1 MNGVVPPVEGALV
14 FPARTALASVKAV
27 AVDPD
32 ASIAVSGTALV
43 SGDNTVVVTVTAADG
58 TVRVIQL
65 PVFVTPLSSN
75 ANLSS
80 FKVNGQDVVEGQAV
94 NVPFGTVS
102 VPVVAIAADAEALV
116 AVVGGSA
123 LRTGS
128 NQVVV
133 TVTAANGTKKTFQ
146 AVIQVAKSS
155 NTRLSSLTVN
165 GAVPSDTLPTVLPPR
180 STFVAIKAV
189 TEDPE
194 ASVVVSGTTL
204 APGANLATVTVTAA
218 DGTVRAIQLSVFVT
232 PLSSNAN
239 LDVFKVNG
247 EDATDGATFNV
258 PFGTTSVPIVA
269 TPADAE
275 AQVFVSGGTALRT
288 GNNPVFVTVTAANG
302 TKKNY
307 SVNVKVALSSNTN
320 IKSLTINGL
329 AVPQVGPLV
338 LPTRTTLANVKVAA
352 VDPEASVA
360 ITGTTLV
367 PGTNTVAITV
377 TAPDLT
383 TRTYSIQVYVTPLS
397 SNAKLSVYKI
407 NGVDITAGG
416 QIVDVAFG
424 TASVPVVTAT
434 EDSEALVSVTGGAA
448 LRTGLNPVVAT
459 VTAAN
464 GTQVKYAAVVRVA
477 KSSNT
482 ALSTL
487 LVGGRD
493 ILAGAS
499 VVLPP
504 RTATV
509 AVKAVTADPDASVV
523 VTGTSLISGD
533 NTVTVTITAADG
545 TVRAVNVPVYVT
557 PLSSNA
563 NLATFKVN
571 GEDIAAD
578 EQVVTVA
585 NGTASVVVSAT
596 AQDSGAI
603 VAIAGGT
610 GLRTGNNPV
619 AVTVVAADGT
629 KKVYT
634 AVIRVLKSSN
644 TNLNS
649 VSINGVAAV
658 AGSTIQLPA
667 RTTQVTV
674 KAVASDAEAVVSVT
688 GATGLTAGSNSLK
701 ITVIAPS
708 GAQAEYNY
716 TLSVAAL
723 SSNANLGSLFV
734 GTTDVLASL
743 VDGELPTPIVLP
755 VGASNIPFVAKPA
768 SNEATVAFVSGS
780 ALPTALR
787 PGSNRIAIEVTAAD
801 GTTKRIFI
809 VTVVVTQRSSNS
821 NISSEAGSW
830 TINGTDVSN
839 SATAIELPAGTTA
852 VTAKAKTSDAKA
864 TLAITGATGLVP
876 GANTVRFIVTAE
888 DGVATTTYER
898 TVTVRTVSSNTNL
911 TSLVVAGKTV
921 LSGGSVNVPAG
932 TNRVEVIPTL
942 ESKEAKFTVT
952 GNTGFLNGTTNTV
965 TVTVTAPSGA
975 VSVYTVS
982 VIVAAPASDT
992 SLSLFNVE
1000 GNLVSNGSTLSFA
1013 PGKSSLKV
1021 AAKARDLTA
1030 TVTIQGKSGLV
1041 AGVNLLVVTVT
1052 AKSGASSVYT
1062 VTINV
1067 G

>member
-1 MNGVVPPVEGALV
+1 M
-14 FPARTALASVKAV
+14 
-27 AVDPD
+27 
-32 ASIAVSGTALV
+32 
-43 SGDNTVVVTVTAADG
+43 
-58 TVRVIQL
+58 
-65 PVFVTPLSSN
+65 
-75 ANLSS
+75 
-80 FKVNGQDVVEGQAV
+80 
-94 NVPFGTVS
+94 
-102 VPVVAIAADAEALV
+102 
-116 AVVGGSA
+116 
-123 LRTGS
+123 
-128 NQVVV
+128 
-133 TVTAANGTKKTFQ
+133 
-146 AVIQVAKSS
+146 
-155 NTRLSSLTVN
+155 N

-180 STFVAIKAV
+180 STFVAIKVV

-194 ASVVVSGTTL
+194 ATVVVSGTTL

-218 DGTVRAIQLSVFVT
+218 DGTVRAIQLPVFVT

-352 VDPEASVA
+352 ADPEASVA

-397 SNAKLSVYKI
+397 ANAKLSVYKI

-578 EQVVTVA
+578 EQVVTLA

-619 AVTVVAADGT
+619 AVTVVAADGN

-801 GTTKRIFI
+801 GTTKRTFV

-821 NISSEAGSW
+821 NISSETGSW

-839 SATAIELPAGTTA
+839 SATVIELPAGTTA

-864 TLAITGATGLVP
+864 TLAIIGATGLVP

-992 SLSLFNVE
+992 SLSLFNIE
-1000 GNLVSNGSTLSFA
+1000 GNLVSNGSTLNFA

>member
-1 MNGVVPPVEGALV
+1 
-14 FPARTALASVKAV
+14 
-27 AVDPD
+27 
-32 ASIAVSGTALV
+32 
-43 SGDNTVVVTVTAADG
+43 
-58 TVRVIQL
+58 
-65 PVFVTPLSSN
+65 
-75 ANLSS
+75 
-80 FKVNGQDVVEGQAV
+80 
-94 NVPFGTVS
+94 
-102 VPVVAIAADAEALV
+102 LV

-165 GAVPSDTLPTVLPPR
+165 GTVPSQTVPTVLPPR

-194 ASVVVSGTTL
+194 ATVVVSGTTL
-204 APGANLATVTVTAA
+204 VPGLNFATVTITAA
-218 DGTVRAIQLSVFVT
+218 DGTVRAIQVGVFVT

-239 LDVFKVNG
+239 LETFTVNG
-247 EDATDGATFNV
+247 EVAVEGATLNV

-302 TKKNY
+302 TKKFY
-307 SVNVKVALSSNTN
+307 SVNVKVAPSGNVN
-320 IKSLTINGL
+320 IKSITVNGL
-329 AVPQVGPLV
+329 ALPQVGPLV

-352 VDPEASVA
+352 ADPDATVA
-360 ITGTTLV
+360 VTGTTLV
-367 PGTNTVAITV
+367 SGLNIISVTV
-377 TAPDLT
+377 TAPDST
-383 TRTYSIQVYVTPLS
+383 VRTYNVQVYVTPLS
-397 SNAKLSVYKI
+397 SNAKLAVYKI

-416 QIVDVAFG
+416 QIVDVAYG
-424 TASVPVVTAT
+424 TTSVPVVATT
-434 EDSEALVSVTGGAA
+434 EDSEALVSVAGGTA
-448 LRTGLNPVVAT
+448 LRTGLNPVIAT

-464 GTQVKYAAVVRVA
+464 GTQIKYPAVVRVA

-487 LVGGRD
+487 IVAGRD

-504 RTATV
+504 RSAIV
-509 AVKAVTADPDASVV
+509 AVKAVTVDPDASVV
-523 VTGTSLISGD
+523 VTGTALVPGD
-533 NTVTVTITAADG
+533 NTVTVTITAADS
-545 TVRAVNVPVYVT
+545 TARVVSVPVYVT
-557 PLSSNA
+557 PLSSNS
-563 NLATFKVN
+563 NLASFKVN
-571 GEDIAAD
+571 GEDIATD
-578 EQVVTVA
+578 EQIVFVAHGTTSVTVL
-585 NGTASVVVSAT
+585 AT
-596 AQDSGAI
+596 AQDSSAI
-603 VAIAGGT
+603 VAVAGGT

-619 AVTVVAADGT
+619 AVSVIAADGT

-634 AVIRVLKSSN
+634 AVIRVRKSSN
-644 TNLNS
+644 TNLES
-649 VSINGVAAV
+649 VRINGVAVV
-658 AGSTIQLPA
+658 ADSTIQLPA

-674 KAVASDAEAVVSVT
+674 KAVPNEAEASVVVT
-688 GATGLTAGSNSLK
+688 GATGLSAGPNNLR
-701 ITVIAPS
+701 ITVAAPS
-708 GAQAEYNY
+708 GIEVAYNY
-716 TLSVAAL
+716 TLNVAAL

-734 GTTDVLASL
+734 GTSDVLASL
-743 VDGELPTPIVLP
+743 VDGELTTPIVLP
-755 VGASNIPFVAKPA
+755 VGSTNIPFVAKPA
-768 SNEATVAFVSGS
+768 SNEATIAFATGS

-787 PGSNRIAIEVTAAD
+787 PGSNRIVVEATAAD
-801 GTTKRIFI
+801 GTTKKTFA

-821 NISSEAGSW
+821 NISTEAGTW

-839 SATAIELPAGTTA
+839 SATVIELPAGTTA
-852 VTAKAKTSDAKA
+852 VTAKAKTADAKA
-864 TLAITGATGLVP
+864 TLAINGATGLLA
-876 GANTVRFIVTAE
+876 GSNIVRFVVTAE
-888 DGVATTTYER
+888 DGVSTTTYER

-921 LSGGSVNVPAG
+921 VSGGSVSVPAG
-932 TNRVEVIPTL
+932 TTRVEVIPTL
-942 ESKEAKFTVT
+942 ESKEAKFAVT

-965 TVTVTAPSGA
+965 AVTVTAPSGA
-975 VSVYTVS
+975 ISIYTVS
-982 VIVAAPASDT
+982 VVVAAPASDT

-1000 GNLVSNGSTLSFA
+1000 GTLVSDGSVLNFA
-1013 PGKSSLKV
+1013 AGKTTLKV
-1021 AAKARDLTA
+1021 AAKAKDLTA
-1030 TVTIQGKSGLV
+1030 AVTILGKSGLV
-1041 AGVNLLVVTVT
+1041 AGVNLLIVTVT